1 MAVSILLPSE
11 KRISSIRRIH
21 FIAAFF
27 LSCWAIFSFTPAM
40 AKDTLNV
47 ALQMEP
53 PALDTTSG
61 ASSVIDDVSYGSIFE
76 GLVRFSANG
85 QIEGWL
91 AKNWTISKDGKEYLF
106 NLRQKVT
113 FSDGQPFN
121 AATAAYSLNRARDI
135 HSGNVQQ
142 EALSIIDKIETP
154 SPFQLRITLKEAN
167 SFFLTLLSL
176 PDCAMISP
184 VSAKNLATLPVG
196 TGAFRFQEWQHG
208 KKIQLVAR
216 SDYWGKKPAI
226 KTLNFFFLSDA
237 LAAYAAAKTG
247 QIDFFPDFPAAENL
261 QELAHDPRLTVKSFP
276 SEGEVILAFNQHL
289 PLFHNLLLRQAISLA
304 INRPAFVDAVLYGY
318 GRIIGSHFPPQN
330 TDYLDL
336 TSVYSYNPERAK
348 ALLKQA
354 GYPNGLSLVV
364 DLPPSRYAI
373 ISGQLVA
380 DQLEKIGI
388 HVTIHALEWTSWL
401 DRVYKKH
408 DFQMTIVNHAE
419 PFDYRIY
426 DKEGYYFGY
435 HNPHFHTVLK
445 ALDQENDVFQ
455 RHQKIQSLQKIL
467 TFDAA
472 NVFLFQYPHLA
483 VARADLSGLW
493 RGSPTQAFD
502 LTSAYFTD
510 NQRQKNTVL
519 SAQSTISHKSL
530 WIAVAILFF
539 LITAFRYHLIS
550 APRLVKKFGQFV
562 LASWIASLV
571 IFVALSVLPGDP
583 AEYMMGLQAS
593 PRALAALQTEF
604 GLDKPAYI
612 RYINWLTH
620 SLHGNFGNSFSYH
633 LPVSD
638 LISEALNTS
647 LPLVLTAFCLAA
659 VTGFFFGLAIALFR
673 FRPLRVF
680 LLTLTRLGLSLPAFW
695 VAVLLLY
702 TGLHYHWPLT
712 LENTTSFF
720 DLLTQSAFYWP
731 VIALALPQATWLA
744 RAFSQQLQMIEQED
758 FIIAARA
765 RGLSRSQALFRHA
778 IRHALPALLPLLA
791 LSLPAMLTG
800 SVIVE
805 NIFYLSGLGRL
816 LLQAIAARD
825 LVLIQAIALL
835 VALVTLFARFVSDVL
850 HLAIDPRLK

>member
-1 MAVSILLPSE
+1 
-11 KRISSIRRIH
+11 
-21 FIAAFF
+21 
-27 LSCWAIFSFTPAM
+27 M
-40 AKDTLNV
+40 AKDTLNI

-53 PALDTTSG
+53 PALDVTSG
-61 ASSVIDDVSYGSIFE
+61 AATIIDDVSYGTLFE
-76 GLVRFSANG
+76 GLVRLSANG

-91 AKNWTISKDGKEYLF
+91 AKNWTVSPDGKVYLF
-106 NLRQKVT
+106 NLRDKVT
-113 FSDGQPFN
+113 FSDGRVFN

-142 EALSIIDKIETP
+142 EALSIIDRIETP
-154 SPFQLRITLKEAN
+154 SPFQLQIILKKAD

-176 PDCAMISP
+176 PDCAMVSP
-184 VSAKNLATLPVG
+184 FSAKNLAVSPVG

-208 KKIQLVAR
+208 KRIQLIAR

-226 KTLNFFFLSDA
+226 KTLNFFFISDA
-237 LAAYAAAKTG
+237 LAAYAALKTG

-261 QELAHDPRLTVKSFP
+261 QELGHDPRFKVQSFP
-276 SEGEVILAFNQHL
+276 SEGEVILAFNQNL
-289 PLFHNLLLRQAISLA
+289 PIFQNSLLRQAISIA

-318 GRIIGSHFPPQN
+318 GRVIGSHFPPQN
-330 TDYLDL
+330 PDYLDL
-336 TSVYSYNPERAK
+336 TAIYPYDPIKAK

-354 GYPNGLSLVV
+354 GYPDGLTLTL
-364 DLPPSRYAI
+364 DLPPSRYAT
-373 ISGQLVA
+373 ISGQLVV

-388 HVTIHALEWTSWL
+388 HVTLHSLEWTTWL

-408 DFQMTIVNHAE
+408 DFQMTVINHAE

-435 HNPHFHTVLK
+435 HNAQFHQILTR
-445 ALDQENDVFQ
+445 LDQENDPFQ
-455 RHQKIQSLQKIL
+455 RHQKLQSLQKIL
-467 TFDAA
+467 TLDAA
-472 NVFLFQYPHLA
+472 NVFLFQYPHL
-483 VARADLSGLW
+483 VVSKADLAGLW

-502 LTSAYFTD
+502 LTTAYFTD
-510 NQRQKNTVL
+510 SQGTHNSHLIPSSVSWHFGGWL
-519 SAQSTISHKSL
+519 SAAL
-530 WIAVAILFF
+530 GLIL
-539 LITAFRYHLIS
+539 LIVAFRYQLFSIS
-550 APRLVKKFGQFV
+550 GFLKKSGQFL

-571 IFVALSVLPGDP
+571 IFMAISVLPGDP

-620 SLHGNFGNSFSYH
+620 SLHGDFGSSFSYH
-633 LPVSD
+633 LPASD
-638 LISEALNTS
+638 LIAEALNIS
-647 LPLVLTAFCLAA
+647 LPLVLASFCFAATA
-659 VTGFFFGLAIALFR
+659 GFFFGLAIAFFR
-673 FRPLRVF
+673 FRPLQIF

-695 VAVLLLY
+695 IAVLLLY
-702 TGLHYHWPLT
+702 AGLHYHWPLT
-712 LENTTSFF
+712 LENTPSSF

-744 RAFSQQLQMIEQED
+744 RAFSQQLQGIEQED
-758 FIIAARA
+758 FIMAARA
-765 RGLSRSQALFRHA
+765 RGLSRSQALLRHA
-778 IRHALPALLPLLA
+778 LRHALPALLPLLA
-791 LSLPAMLTG
+791 LSLPALLTG

-835 VALVTLFARFVSDVL
+835 VAMVTLFARFISDLL
-850 HLAIDPRLK
+850 HLAIDPRLKQP